1 MSGVERVFP
10 GARAGT
16 ECSDLGSI
24 KRKGCQVRGESKE
37 GAAASWFTCAPP
49 SLPVCSLLDQQQA
62 SGTHLSGFT
71 ALFFFG
77 LKNERGGEIE
87 EGRR

>member
-1 MSGVERVFP
+1 MEGVSGER
-10 GARAGT
+10 
-16 ECSDLGSI
+16 
-24 KRKGCQVRGESKE
+24 RKQR
-37 GAAASWFTCAPP
+37 GAAASWLTCAPP

-71 ALFFFG
+71 ALSFFFG
-77 LKNERGGEIE
+77 LKKREGGERE